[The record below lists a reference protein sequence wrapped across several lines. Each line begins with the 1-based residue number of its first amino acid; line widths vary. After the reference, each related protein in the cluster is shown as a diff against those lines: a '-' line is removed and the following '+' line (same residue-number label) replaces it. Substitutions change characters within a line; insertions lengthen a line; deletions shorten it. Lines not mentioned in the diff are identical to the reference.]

1 MAVRPKTTTDPSPT
15 QEPDAPLSL
24 VAKLA
29 RIGAA
34 VTTVEKKG
42 YNDHHKYAYVREPEL
57 FEAVR
62 GGLADA
68 QIMILPCVTGLDRS
82 PSLVT
87 LQMDF
92 QILDGQSGETLHIPW
107 FAEGQDNSDKGI
119 NKALTAA
126 MKYFIYKLFLIP
138 TTDERGEYTD
148 AENTRFSP
156 EAAPTAR
163 VPAPVS
169 MSNGATRIR
178 KVDTRDGVNKNGPWV
193 KYTLTFGT
201 GHTAGFFVPDF
212 KKPDAEAWG
221 TIAKKAE
228 ALLRTS
234 QGQQSVR
241 VEVKTEPGRDPSFQ
255 DITMLTEVAEATA
268 QTPPA
273 VASAPESILTVE
285 KVPF

>member
-1 MAVRPKTTTDPSPT
+1 MASRAKTTEDPSEATAP
-15 QEPDAPLSL
+15 EAPLSL

-82 PSLVT
+82 PTLVT
-87 LQMDF
+87 LHMDF

-156 EAAPTAR
+156 AATAPTPR
-163 VPAPVS
+163 GGKPT
-169 MSNGATRIR
+169 NGADSPSGGILLSNADR
-178 KVDTRDGVNKNGPWV
+178 KEARNGSP
-193 KYTLTFGT
+193 Y
-201 GHTAGFFVPDF
+201 
-212 KKPDAEAWG
+212 
-221 TIAKKAE
+221 IAI
-228 ALLRTS
+228 RTS
-234 QGQQSVR
+234 DGRSATSYDENIIQQCVDAHAQ
-241 VEVKTEPGRDPSFQ
+241 KTLVQ
-255 DITMLTEVAEATA
+255 VDIQEIKGHNKVMAISPTLGSPVLED
-268 QTPPA
+268 TPPA
-273 VASAPESILTVE
+273 LTDDDI
-285 KVPF
+285 PF